1 MYQPCLQFPDLV
13 GQRDLHNGKVQYYND
28 LSQRIRCMHLRAS
41 WRFAFGLSLC
51 TSCFCTLN
59 MEYCKYRQTRSS
71 KLQKKMSS
79 STPKLM
85 AHLFRDGCLNRLE
98 SSIPANMLA
107 PQKVNWQNTQSPS
120 GCNGYP
126 CDVETHSLA
135 FHDSDLE
142 SVSLDHTWL
151 EHAELAKSIKKRW
164 PRACK
169 LLRGHCAHSV
179 LNFLLDTPQI
189 RRSWTCLERCSCFT
203 RYFGRTL
210 DYHRRSKDF
219 KSWNE
224 AFILLRKPWDNHRF
238 CQTMT
243 ADFASATSMATS
255 RAPAA
260 NARICRDGE
269 SWGRIPWRWDT
280 RQVNMLRMLEV

>member
-13 GQRDLHNGKVQYYND
+13 GQRDLHNGKVQWSVATHSLYA
-28 LSQRIRCMHLRAS
+28 SQRLLTICIRSVLVHFLLLHLEHGIFLGS
-41 WRFAFGLSLC
+41 P
-51 TSCFCTLN
+51 N
-59 MEYCKYRQTRSS
+59 K
-71 KLQKKMSS
+71 KLQVTKKNVFFYAQTHGSPVPRWLS
-79 STPKLM
+79 EQTGEQHSCEYVGPTKKLTKHSKSTGWNE
-85 AHLFRDGCLNRLE
+85 HSC
-98 SSIPANMLA
+98 
-107 PQKVNWQNTQSPS
+107 
-120 GCNGYP
+120 
-126 CDVETHSLA
+126 ETHSLA
-135 FHDSDLE
+135 FYDSDLE

-189 RRSWTCLERCSCFT
+189 RRSWTCLERCSCFS

-224 AFILLRKPWDNHRF
+224 AFILLRK
-238 CQTMT
+238 TM
-243 ADFASATSMATS
+243 
-255 RAPAA
+255 
-260 NARICRDGE
+260 G
-269 SWGRIPWRWDT
+269 
-280 RQVNMLRMLEV
+280 